1 VAGHALS
8 DVFVSY
14 KREDQSRVLPM
25 VAGLRQAGLS
35 VAWDRDIPGGARW
48 RQTLVEHLDSAPCV
62 IVVWSEASAGP
73 AGEFVHDEASRA
85 KSRAA
90 LLPVRID
97 SVAEPLG
104 FGEIQSLDLVDWA
117 GELDD
122 SRFQD
127 VVAAAKKMS
136 IGGERATGKK
146 TRTAPPAA
154 RDLLSWLLRLVPA
167 YLTDL
172 LNLMSG
178 PKQFLADRARQG
190 SGWQAGV
197 PFFVIS
203 ALVSF
208 ALDLPFVRNPLVEL
222 LSGLVFAGV
231 YVLLYGYA
239 TYFAWRVVGATAT
252 VHQFFA
258 IHFYLAGVLKLIQ
271 TVTVVV
277 CLGVLRG
284 GDPALYDELMKAVS
298 SGNALGWTLQEV
310 GTPRPIWRFAGLVVY
325 GGFGTMFA
333 WVVIGW
339 GAYRRLTGL
348 RKLRSILAFLLF
360 CALCLPVYVV
370 TTVIATAL
378 VR

>member
-1 VAGHALS
+1 MS
-8 DVFVSY
+8 DVFISY
-14 KREDQSRVLPM
+14 KREDQPRILPM
-25 VAGLRQAGLS
+25 IEGLRRAGLS

-48 RQTLVEHLDSAPCV
+48 RQTLIEHLDSAPCV

-73 AGEFVHDEASRA
+73 AGEFVHEEASRA
-85 KSRAA
+85 KARAA

-117 GELDD
+117 GDLDD

-127 VVAAAKKMS
+127 VVAAVRGMS
-136 IGGERATGKK
+136 IGGVRATGKAAS
-146 TRTAPPAA
+146 TGPPAA
-154 RDLLSWLLRLVPA
+154 KDLLTWLTRLIPA

-172 LNLMSG
+172 LGLMSG
-178 PKQFLADRARQG
+178 PKQFLADRVERPG
-190 SGWQAGV
+190 SGWLAGF

-203 ALVSF
+203 ALLTF
-208 ALDLPFVRNPLVEL
+208 ALNLPFESNPLVVL
-222 LSGLVFAGV
+222 PAALVFASA
-231 YVLLYGYA
+231 YVVLFGYA
-239 TYFAWRVVGATAT
+239 TYVAWRLVGATAK
-252 VHQFFA
+252 VQQFFA

-271 TVTVVV
+271 TITFVV
-277 CLGVLRG
+277 CVGVLRG
-284 GDPALYDELMKAVS
+284 GDPALYQELMNAVS

-310 GTPRPIWRFAGLVVY
+310 GTPRPVWRFAGLVVF

-333 WVVIGW
+333 WVVVCW

-348 RKLRSILAFLLF
+348 RKLRSILAFVLF

-370 TTVIATAL
+370 TTVIAAAL